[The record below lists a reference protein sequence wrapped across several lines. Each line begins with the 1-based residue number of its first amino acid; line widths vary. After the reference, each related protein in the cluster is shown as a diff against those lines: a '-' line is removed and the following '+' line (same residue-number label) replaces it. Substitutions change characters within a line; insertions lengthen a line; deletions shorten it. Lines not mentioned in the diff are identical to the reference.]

1 MMTKSHHHDRNTT
14 MKTEKSTKTHDQPA
28 KKAAAPSAPDSKKSA
43 APGQQHA
50 KDLKQSGKPQR

>member
-1 MMTKSHHHDRNTT
+1 
-14 MKTEKSTKTHDQPA
+14 MKTDKSTKTHDQPA